1 MAQTEHILHLRNDEV
16 NRKYWDEC
24 LDRHFPDLLYMR
36 SWYLD
41 CMAPGWEALV
51 APGESE
57 YRSVMALPLRSKW
70 GIRYLYQPFLVA
82 QTGIVGS
89 DNSGKSVESLLASIP
104 ANVRYGHYDLNEQN
118 PAMVEGWPMPLR
130 RNRVLSLSAAYPD
143 IRKGYHEN
151 TERNIRKAEKQ
162 RISVVRK
169 ENVADIQRAIE
180 LFLQQ
185 PINRKHGKERYRLQQ
200 LMHTALERKQLSL
213 YVSVDE
219 AGNWLSSCIFLW
231 QGRRAYYLLPVNLP
245 ASRGTGASHALVNT
259 FIQEHAGSDCLLDFE
274 GSDIETVDR
283 FYAGFGAVIRPYP
296 LLHINRLPFYLR
308 WLKS

>member
-1 MAQTEHILHLRNDEV
+1 MAQTEHILHLRNDEI
-16 NRKYWDEC
+16 NRQFWDEC

-41 CMAPGWEALV
+41 CMAPGWEALLV
-51 APGESE
+51 PDREGYQSI
-57 YRSVMALPLRSKW
+57 MALPLRSKW

-82 QTGIVGS
+82 QCGIVGHGTS
-89 DNSGKSVESLLASIP
+89 KESLFRFLQSIP
-104 ANVRYGHYDLNEQN
+104 SNIRYGHYDLNEQN
-118 PAMVEGWPMPLR
+118 VPVPDSFTMKDR
-130 RNRVLSLSAAYPD
+130 KNRVLSLSVPFAE
-143 IRKGYHEN
+143 IRKAYHEN

-162 RISVVRK
+162 GIRVVRK

-185 PINRKHGKERYRLQQ
+185 PLNRKHGKERYRLQQ
-200 LMHTALERKQLSL
+200 LVYTALERKQVSQ

-219 AGNWLSSCIFLW
+219 ADNWLSSCIFLW
-231 QGRRAYYLLPVNLP
+231 QGHRAYYLLPANDP
-245 ASRGTGASHALVNT
+245 ESRGTGASHALVNA
-259 FIQEHAGSDCLLDFE
+259 FIQEHAGSDRLLDFE

-283 FYAGFGAVIRPYP
+283 FYAGFGAEIRPYP
-296 LLHINRLPFYLR
+296 SLHINRLPFYLR

>member
-1 MAQTEHILHLRNDEV
+1 MAQTENILHLRNDET
-16 NRKYWDEC
+16 NRQFWDEC

-57 YRSVMALPLRSKW
+57 YKSVMALPLRSKW

-82 QTGIVGS
+82 QTGIVGY
-89 DNSGKSVESLLASIP
+89 DKSVENISGFLKAIP
-104 ANVRYGHYDLNEQN
+104 SNIRYGHYDLNEQN
-118 PAMVEGWPMPLR
+118 KAIPDNWPMQLR
-130 RNRVLSLSAAYPD
+130 CNRVLSLSAAYPD

-151 TERNIRKAEKQ
+151 TERNIQKAEKQ
-162 RISVVRK
+162 RINVVRK
-169 ENVADIQRAIE
+169 ETVADIQRAIDM
-180 LFLQQ
+180 FLQQ
-185 PINRKHGKERYRLQQ
+185 SINRKHEKERYRLQQ

-219 AGNWLSSCIFLW
+219 ADNWLSSCIFLW
-231 QGRRAYYLLPVNLP
+231 QGCRAYYLLPANLP
-245 ASRGTGASHALVNT
+245 ASRGSGASHALVNA
-259 FIQEHAGSDCLLDFE
+259 FIQEHAGSDSLLDFE
-274 GSDIETVDR
+274 GSDIESVDR
-283 FYAGFGAVIRPYP
+283 FYTGFGAVIRPYP